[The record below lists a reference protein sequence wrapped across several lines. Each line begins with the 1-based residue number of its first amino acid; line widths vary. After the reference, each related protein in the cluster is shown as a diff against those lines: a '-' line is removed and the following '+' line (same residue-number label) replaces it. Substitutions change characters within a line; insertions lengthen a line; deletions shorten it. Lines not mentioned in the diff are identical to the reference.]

1 MTPGA
6 AKIDFVAVFLEGELL
21 AVVEEK
27 SVNGHWFEA
36 R

>member
-6 AKIDFVAVFLEGELL
+6 AKIDFVAVLLEGELL

-27 SVNGHWFEA
+27 SERSLV
-36 R
+36 